1 MVSVT
6 LPLTAP
12 IPGAFGVIRWT
23 GGQGQAMST
32 DEEQPA
38 EPATDAD
45 GDAEQQATK
54 EKGKARGGES
64 TPPEPGGGKPREGS
78 S

>member
-1 MVSVT
+1 
-6 LPLTAP
+6 
-12 IPGAFGVIRWT
+12 
-23 GGQGQAMST
+23 MST

-45 GDAEQQATK
+45 GVAEQQATK